1 MSIENGQKWGFQRK
15 FGLGRLVGQC
25 WVALPSRIR
34 CSGARRPLE
43 ILSAPE
49 LRKLFLDQLN
59 NILNKAEFF
68 SALLNPG
75 SGSDMAVGD
84 FPSSHD
90 HSSPPLD

>member
-15 FGLGRLVGQC
+15 FGLGELVGQC

-59 NILNKAEFF
+59 NILNKADFF
-68 SALLNPG
+68 CIAE
-75 SGSDMAVGD
+75 SG
-84 FPSSHD
+84 FRF
-90 HSSPPLD
+90 